1 MRSSLLLRPSLRTLG
16 RRSSSTLTTGN
27 INQAVLTAEYAV
39 RGELVLRAA
48 AIKQEIAADPT
59 SKPYS
64 KLLECNI
71 GNPQAVGQQPLGF
84 NRQVLSLM
92 VCPALLDL
100 PGTAEL
106 FAPDA
111 IARAKTWRCDLSGS
125 PFLLQG
131 ALPFLQASR
140 SLLRAWRSV

>member
-59 SKPYS
+59 SKPYTD
-64 KLLECNI
+64 
-71 GNPQAVGQQPLGF
+71 
-84 NRQVLSLM
+84 VL
-92 VCPALLDL
+92 
-100 PGTAEL
+100 
-106 FAPDA
+106 
-111 IARAKTWRCDLSGS
+111 
-125 PFLLQG
+125 
-131 ALPFLQASR
+131 
-140 SLLRAWRSV
+140 